1 MTNKPG
7 ADQPGPGGP
16 GGAKANF
23 VILAH
28 AEAEDMVSEDAGL
41 VDGINEMNGG
51 NRMNDNEYYSISGV
65 KVSNPSKGIYILNG
79 KKVIV
84 K

>member
-1 MTNKPG
+1 M
-7 ADQPGPGGP
+7 
-16 GGAKANF
+16 
-23 VILAH
+23 ILAH

-41 VDGINEMNGG
+41 VDGINEVNGG